1 MKKAVIFDMD
11 GVLVDSEQY
20 YFDRRMNF
28 FHKLGLSP
36 QNVQMSDYLGLGD
49 KEGWV
54 QLFPDKD
61 QRENAQAQFTQ
72 YEAKHPVNFAPLL
85 NPGVKD
91 VLEYLQI
98 NGYSIAL
105 ASAGVTAHINRML
118 EQCQLKGYFDLVEYG
133 EKLTHNK
140 PDPEIYTTVAQRLG
154 LKPTE
159 CVVLEDS
166 VNGIRAAESAKMET
180 WAIKLRK
187 YVIDQSQADAILP
200 DMAAVLTKLKGL
212 TRDAK

>member
-1 MKKAVIFDMD
+1 
-11 GVLVDSEQY
+11 
-20 YFDRRMNF
+20 
-28 FHKLGLSP
+28 
-36 QNVQMSDYLGLGD
+36 
-49 KEGWV
+49 
-54 QLFPDKD
+54 
-61 QRENAQAQFTQ
+61 
-72 YEAKHPVNFAPLL
+72 
-85 NPGVKD
+85 
-91 VLEYLQI
+91 
-98 NGYSIAL
+98 
-105 ASAGVTAHINRML
+105 ML

-180 WAIKLRK
+180 WAIKPRK